1 MTLTSHLIGGETQ
14 FVGALRDLTERLAGE
29 ERDRFWFEH
38 SSVGYSVSDARDQ
51 RRLRVNPALCAML
64 GYSERELLDLGLLDT
79 LHPEDAAAVLAWREA
94 VRAGRDEPYRRV
106 QRLVRKDGRIIWG
119 RVTASPIRPLGADP
133 AQIVSEVVEIT
144 DMVEAE
150 AKLRAALTRA
160 EAASAAKSQFLAT
173 MSHELRTP
181 LNAIIGLSEMMAAE
195 VMGAI
200 GNPRYAEYVRDINR
214 AGRHLLDL
222 VTDVLDTSRIEAGVY
237 RLTLAPLDLGDV
249 IEETHRLVSPIAAER
264 GVRLDRRVPRGLPAI
279 RGDRRALKQVL
290 INVVSNAIKFTPRAG
305 AVTIEAAPA
314 EDGVAVTVADTGSGI
329 APEHIPHVVEPFY
342 RAAGDAYTTGPAS
355 GAGLGLAIANGLVQ
369 AHGGTLAIASQV
381 GKGTTVTLRFPPQ
394 PAAP

>member
-1 MTLTSHLIGGETQ
+1 
-14 FVGALRDLTERLAGE
+14 
-29 ERDRFWFEH
+29 
-38 SSVGYSVSDARDQ
+38 
-51 RRLRVNPALCAML
+51 ML
-64 GYSERELLDLGLLDT
+64 GYSEQELLALGILDT
-79 LHPEDAAAVLAWREA
+79 IHPDDAATALEWREQ
-94 VRAGRDEPYRRV
+94 VRDGSDEPYRFV
-106 QRLVRKDGRIIWG
+106 QRLVRKDGRIVWG
-119 RVTASPIRPLGADP
+119 RVTASSIRPPGSNLV
-133 AQIVSEVVEIT
+133 QVVSEVVEIT
-144 DMVEAE
+144 DMMEAE

-200 GNPRYAEYVRDINR
+200 GNPRYAEYVRDIHR

-237 RLTLAPLDLGDV
+237 RLSLAPLSLREV
-249 IEETHRLVSPIAAER
+249 IDETHRLVAPIAAER
-264 GVRLDRRVPRGLPAI
+264 GVRVDRRLPPELPAI

-290 INVVSNAIKFTPRAG
+290 INVVSNAIKFTPERG
-305 AVTIEAAPA
+305 TVTIEAAA
-314 EDGVAVTVADTGSGI
+314 AAGEVAVTVADTGSGI
-329 APEHIPHVVEPFY
+329 APEHIAHVVEPFY
-342 RAAGDAYTTGPAS
+342 RATADAYTTGAAS

-381 GKGTTVTLRFPPQ
+381 GKGTTVTLRFPPA
-394 PAAP
+394 PAVA